1 MSIDINKNYSEAVN
15 KIRISQ
21 QSKQNKKLIIF
32 LNLLCMHVKQ
42 RTNKLNIFVMS
53 FI

>member
-21 QSKQNKKLIIF
+21 QSKLNKKAHNF
-32 LNLLCMHVKQ
+32 LKPTLYACKATH
-42 RTNKLNIFVMS
+42 
-53 FI
+53 